1 MLKITLSVP
10 LIIKEED
17 FAALMRIAAVPLTV
31 EPYDSEAVVVKTR
44 KPRTPKEAPAAET
57 AAPAAETAAPA
68 AETAAP
74 AATKSKG
81 RPAKSKATG
90 MTPSDK
96 APDGAELLDR
106 FSKLIDTSYDNA
118 LGLLEEFGV
127 ARFSDLKEEE
137 FSAFAGK
144 LESL

>member
-44 KPRTPKEAPAAET
+44 KPRTPKE
-57 AAPAAETAAPA
+57 APAAETAAPA

-144 LESL
+144 LESLGV